1 MTQQTKLLSE
11 IRQYFP
17 LLDNNGLAQDIA
29 DKASLLQVPNGN
41 VLLDAGDTIR
51 LIPLVVKG
59 SIKVVRVDDAGHE
72 ILLYYVHPGESCAI
86 TLAACMK
93 QRKSNIKAVAQPS
106 LELIGL
112 PSDMAY
118 MLGRKHPAWID
129 FVLETY
135 ALRFDELLEMV
146 DEIGFASLDQRL
158 AKYLQEKSELLGTLV
173 PHISHQEIAD
183 DLGTARAV
191 ISRLLKQMERKG
203 MVKLSRGR
211 IKILGLMLPE

>member
-1 MTQQTKLLSE
+1 MQQSKLLSE

-29 DKASLLQVPNGN
+29 EKASLLKVPNGS
-41 VLLDAGDTIR
+41 VLMDAGDTIR

-72 ILLYYVHPGESCAI
+72 MLLYYVHPGESCAM
-86 TLAACMK
+86 TLSSCMK

-106 LELIGL
+106 LELIAL
-112 PSDMAY
+112 PSDLAY

-129 FVLETY
+129 FVLESY

-158 AKYLQEKSELLGTLV
+158 VKYLQEKSELLGTLI

-191 ISRLLKQMERKG
+191 VSRLLKQMERKG